1 MTRMP
6 TLVLASAS
14 PRRLRLLK
22 TIGFEPTV
30 DPADVDETI
39 DPGSDPA
46 RSAVELAVR
55 KAMSTSARYPSD
67 DTVVLGADTVVTI
80 DGELLGKPADTTDAV
95 AMLTRLGGRTHQVH
109 TGVAVVTGG
118 CRFDGVATTLVT
130 MRTLNP
136 DEIEAYVGTGEPFD
150 AAGAYAIQGRA
161 AVFVERID
169 GDHSN
174 VVGLPLALT
183 AGLLARAGLDVADR
197 WRQGSQLS

>member
-1 MTRMP
+1 MTRTP

-14 PRRLRLLK
+14 PRRLLLLK
-22 TIGFEPTV
+22 AIGFEPIV

-39 DPGSDPA
+39 DPGADPA

-55 KAMSTSARYPSD
+55 KALSTAARHPSD
-67 DTVVLGADTVVTI
+67 DTVVLGADTVVAV
-80 DGELLGKPADTTDAV
+80 DGEFLGKPTDTTDAV
-95 AMLTRLGGRTHQVH
+95 SMLTRQVH
-109 TGVAVVTGG
+109 TGVAVVAGG

-130 MRTLNP
+130 MRTLIP
-136 DEIEAYVGTGEPFD
+136 DEIVAYVGTGEPFD

-197 WRQGSQLS
+197 WRQGPQQP